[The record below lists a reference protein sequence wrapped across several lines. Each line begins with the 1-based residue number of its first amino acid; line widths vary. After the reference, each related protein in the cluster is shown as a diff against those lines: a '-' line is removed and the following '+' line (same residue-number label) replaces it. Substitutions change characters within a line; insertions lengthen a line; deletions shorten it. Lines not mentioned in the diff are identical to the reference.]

1 MSRCHAR
8 AMLGETTPT
17 RPHWVKGGLGLSL
30 QQFNF
35 TVENEASFL
44 KSQQMS
50 SRIAPSVS
58 TCFVQESEVCI
69 QSSICKPRLDHFHPS
84 PGPRLLP
91 LLLCEHTSD
100 YERVIKWS
108 ESM

>member
-1 MSRCHAR
+1 MSQCHAR

-35 TVENEASFL
+35 AVENEASFL

-58 TCFVQESEVCI
+58 TM
-69 QSSICKPRLDHFHPS
+69 
-84 PGPRLLP
+84 
-91 LLLCEHTSD
+91 LCTGVGSLYPKQHLHRHLQTQA
-100 YERVIKWS
+100 
-108 ESM
+108 